1 VNYSSGVWGLS
12 SITVAQTLPTDDVL
26 WLIARVLL
34 DVAGGLFLLYLLA
47 ISGVTTLALVSPYGR
62 PRRMAPATGGR
73 HRKGA
78 RPTGGRHRKG
88 ARR

>member
-26 WLIARVLL
+26 WLVARVLL
-34 DVAGGLFLLYLLA
+34 DLAGGLFLLYLLA

-62 PRRMAPATGGR
+62 PRRVALPTGGR
-73 HRKGA
+73 HRRGA
-78 RPTGGRHRKG
+78 RSTGGRHRKG